1 MERVVVVFI
10 IIVLGLL
17 AVSVL
22 VWWIST
28 NPFRRPR
35 LVAVNGWLWIDK
47 YGKWHLTINVE
58 NFGDGDYKVQL
69 TPSSIK
75 VSIDGKQVKVIEVD
89 PANFTV
95 LAHNVGVLRLI
106 VDYDPGNKNL
116 VKVEILLPEKQEL
129 YVTASVERG

>member
-1 MERVVVVFI
+1 MIKAAVMFI

-17 AVSVL
+17 AIFIL
-22 VWWIST
+22 VYWIST

-35 LVAVNGWLWIDK
+35 LIATEGWLWVDK
-47 YGKWHLTINVE
+47 YGKWHLTINIE
-58 NFGDGDYKVQL
+58 NFGNGDYKVQL

-95 LAHNVGVLRLI
+95 LAHSVGVLELM
-106 VDYDPGNKNL
+106 VDYDPRNKNL

-129 YVTASVERG
+129 YVTVSVERG

>member
-1 MERVVVVFI
+1 MRNIVVVFI

-17 AVSVL
+17 AVF
-22 VWWIST
+22 ISFYLILT

-35 LVAVNGWLWIDK
+35 LVAVNGWLWVDK
-47 YGKWHLTINVE
+47 YGRWYLTISVE
-58 NFGDGDYKVQL
+58 NLGDGDYKVQL

-75 VSIDGKQVKVIEVD
+75 VSIDGKQVKVIRVNTV
-89 PANFTV
+89 NFTV
-95 LAHNVGVLRLI
+95 LAHNVSVLEFM

-129 YVTASVERG
+129 YITVSVERE